1 MPQAPQQT
9 GEQQWIPQQPSY
21 DTYPQH
27 PGQAPPQV
35 SRQPPRGGPGAGQ
48 EPGREP
54 ELQRTPADYR
64 TEQFSFVEDPDE
76 DADDVIDWLKFAE
89 TRSERRDERK
99 RKGRNRVT
107 ALVVVLVLALVGG
120 VGYLWYAGRLPGL
133 AASADPGEA
142 ASGPQKRDVIVV
154 HLRDTK
160 GGGSASALLVDNKS
174 TGKGTTVLLPNSL
187 AVPAEDGTRRTLGES
202 VEDGTGPTRDA
213 LNTLLGADI
222 KGSWRLDT
230 PYLEILVE
238 TVGGITVDTDATV
251 PGAKQGD
258 DPLVRKGTAQ
268 SLGGQ
273 AAVGYATYR
282 APGEQQ
288 TKQLRRF
295 GQVMEA
301 VLKKL
306 PSDDAA
312 ATTTVQTLNQ
322 IPDPSLTEQQLGAS
336 LAQLAEQAKTGSYTT
351 ALLPVQPDGTLSE
364 QATESVVR
372 EVLGG
377 AVANTGTDA
386 APRISVKNA
395 TGSKDATSA
404 AQITLVNGG
413 YTVVDGGTAE
423 PAQAVSRVVY
433 ADPDRAADA
442 GEVAKTLG
450 LPASAV
456 QQGKG
461 AANAD
466 VTVML
471 GQDYRTG

>member
-1 MPQAPQQT
+1 
-9 GEQQWIPQQPSY
+9 
-21 DTYPQH
+21 
-27 PGQAPPQV
+27 
-35 SRQPPRGGPGAGQ
+35 
-48 EPGREP
+48 
-54 ELQRTPADYR
+54 
-64 TEQFSFVEDPDE
+64 
-76 DADDVIDWLKFAE
+76 
-89 TRSERRDERK
+89 
-99 RKGRNRVT
+99 
-107 ALVVVLVLALVGG
+107 
-120 VGYLWYAGRLPGL
+120 
-133 AASADPGEA
+133 
-142 ASGPQKRDVIVV
+142 
-154 HLRDTK
+154 
-160 GGGSASALLVDNKS
+160 
-174 TGKGTTVLLPNSL
+174 
-187 AVPAEDGTRRTLGES
+187 
-202 VEDGTGPTRDA
+202 
-213 LNTLLGADI
+213 
-222 KGSWRLDT
+222 
-230 PYLEILVE
+230 
-238 TVGGITVDTDATV
+238 
-251 PGAKQGD
+251 
-258 DPLVRKGTAQ
+258 
-268 SLGGQ
+268 
-273 AAVGYATYR
+273 
-282 APGEQQ
+282 
-288 TKQLRRF
+288 
-295 GQVMEA
+295 MEA